1 MEVSEGVSAA
11 NSIGELC
18 VPQSSAIV
26 RPGTEADLGRT
37 DPEGEV
43 MRLFDEFRAPL
54 LRYGL
59 SLGVSVHDAEEV
71 VQETFLALFQYLRQG
86 RPRGNLRGWLFRVTH
101 NLALKRSYA
110 SRAARD
116 CTEQGEWTQAE
127 PADPAPTPEEQIC
140 EMQRRRHLLAV
151 VAALPQTDQSC
162 LRLRAEGLRYREIAA
177 VLGIS
182 LGAVSISLARSFA
195 RLIRADGR

>member
-1 MEVSEGVSAA
+1 M
-11 NSIGELC
+11 GEFC
-18 VPQSSAIV
+18 VPRAGCV
-26 RPGTEADLGRT
+26 AGPAAEAEL
-37 DPEGEV
+37 EGEV
-43 MRLFDEFRAPL
+43 MRLFDEYRVPL

-71 VQETFLALFQYLRQG
+71 VQETFLALFRHLRQG
-86 RPRGNLRGWLFRVTH
+86 RSRQNLRGWIFRVTH
-101 NLALKRSYA
+101 NLALKQAYA

-116 CTEQGEWTQAE
+116 RGELDEPFVAE
-127 PADPAPTPEEQIC
+127 LADPAPTPEEEVTQS
-140 EMQRRRHLLAV
+140 QRRRRLLAV
-151 VAALPQTDQSC
+151 VGALPQSDQSC

-195 RLIRADGR
+195 RLTRADER